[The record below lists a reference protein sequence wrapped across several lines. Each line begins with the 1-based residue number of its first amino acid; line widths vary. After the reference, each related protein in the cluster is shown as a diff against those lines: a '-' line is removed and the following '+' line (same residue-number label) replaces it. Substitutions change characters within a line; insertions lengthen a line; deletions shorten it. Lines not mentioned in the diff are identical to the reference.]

1 VAALAGAAI
10 GPAVA
15 LATGASME
23 ALENGL
29 YGFNSSLSVTAMFM
43 FYAPS
48 KGTALM
54 GVLAGIMTY
63 FGQEALSTL
72 LQPFGLPFLT
82 LPFCVATLPFIILQG
97 TSTLVIAVPLASM
110 TIPEEHVRTV
120 SLLRDG
126 FSFLK
131 EALAQNP
138 MALDKRGKYSGRH
151 MTKSMHALSSALNID
166 PLPKL
171 KPLRS
176 FFRSTH
182 DEGNRVRVVASAIF
196 HSLDQDKIGLLTSE
210 QFSRALEDVGLEETG
225 GLTFA
230 CCVFDLLDLDKSGTI
245 DKYEFIALVLV
256 SSCLRDIRRKIKNF
270 FSFVDADGND
280 SIDVEELNTALVYLG
295 EPGLSDEECDRLLAL
310 NRVDEFGDFDLIE
323 LVNFVIVAKIK
334 SLLASYHEERLDFTH
349 IM

>member
-15 LATGASME
+15 LATGASMG

-29 YGFNSSLSVTAMFM
+29 YGFNSSLSIVAMFM

-54 GVLAGIMTY
+54 GVLVGVMTV
-63 FGQEALSTL
+63 FVQEALSTL
-72 LQPFGLPFLT
+72 LQPFGLPSMS
-82 LPFCVATLPFIILQG
+82 LPFDLATLPFIIIQG

-110 TIPEEHVRTV
+110 TIPEEHARTV

-138 MALDKRGKYSGRH
+138 LAADSGGKYSDRN
-151 MTKSMHALSSALNID
+151 MRKSMKTLSSALDID
-166 PLPKL
+166 PLPK
-171 KPLRS
+171 PRSS
-176 FFRSTH
+176 FFRST
-182 DEGNRVRVVASAIF
+182 DEDGDKVRAVASEIF
-196 HSLDQDKIGLLTSE
+196 HSLDQNKTGHLMWE
-210 QFSRALEDVGLEETG
+210 QFSRALEDVGLTETG
-225 GLTFA
+225 GLAFA
-230 CCVFDLLDLDKSGTI
+230 SCVFDLLDLDESKSI
-245 DKYEFIALVLV
+245 DKHEFVALVLV
-256 SSCLRDIRRKIKNF
+256 SSSLRDVRRKLKTF
-270 FSFVDADGND
+270 CSFVDKDGNG

-295 EPGLSDEECDRLLAL
+295 EPGLSKEECARLLAL

-334 SLLASYHEERLDFTH
+334 SLLASYHDTTQGV
-349 IM
+349 